1 MGPGADWIAKV
12 QSTMSGVPSV
22 SLGGSGT
29 LPAAGPI
36 TWAKFGR
43 AVLRISAAAP
53 AIGLA
58 IASAASTKDRAQP
71 SIPRLSIGTLAST
84 QPIRTPPAKPVTATP
99 IQRPRIGPLTSG
111 APRQAAEALPQT
123 SPPTALP
130 APASHRQ

>member
-71 SIPRLSIGTLAST
+71 SIPRLSIGTLANT

-99 IQRPRIGPLTSG
+99 IQRPSMGSLTGGSRPRAAKAGPDTN
-111 APRQAAEALPQT
+111 T
-123 SPPTALP
+123 PTAIP
-130 APASHRQ
+130 APACQRQ